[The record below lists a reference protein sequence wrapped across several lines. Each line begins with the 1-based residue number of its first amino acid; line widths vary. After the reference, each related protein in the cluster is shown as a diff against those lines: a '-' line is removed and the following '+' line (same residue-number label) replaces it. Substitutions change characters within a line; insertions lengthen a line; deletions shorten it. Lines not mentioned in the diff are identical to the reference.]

1 MNESSRASGF
11 FLSQKITTL
20 LQNYLDNKL
29 INDNNSQYRSCLWSC
44 QLYVCICN
52 AVTEHEVSIAIDAG
66 ATTVKA
72 LNRQLGIGTQCGAC
86 VSCAKD
92 CLSKKQ
98 SQHTNHHTMP
108 ISNVFPIIKQEQAA

>member
-1 MNESSRASGF
+1 M
-11 FLSQKITTL
+11 
-20 LQNYLDNKL
+20 
-29 INDNNSQYRSCLWSC
+29 
-44 QLYVCICN
+44 YVCICN

-98 SQHTNHHTMP
+98 SLHTHYHAMP
-108 ISNVFPIIKQEQAA
+108 INNVFPIIKQEQAA